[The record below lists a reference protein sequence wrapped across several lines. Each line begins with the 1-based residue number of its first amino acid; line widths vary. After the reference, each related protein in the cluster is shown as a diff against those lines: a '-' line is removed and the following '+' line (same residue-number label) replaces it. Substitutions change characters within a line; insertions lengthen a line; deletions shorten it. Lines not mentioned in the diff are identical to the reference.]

1 MTKLTTG
8 FAIIAVVVAVS
19 GAQAENAPTTNISPS
34 PNSINKGSSPT
45 VSSGAESQSKANNR
59 PARVADAPKCRSTGP
74 SIACMP
80 V

>member
-19 GAQAENAPTTNISPS
+19 GAQAQNAPTTNISPS

-45 VSSGAESQSKANNR
+45 VSSGAESQSKA
-59 PARVADAPKCRSTGP
+59 
-74 SIACMP
+74 
-80 V
+80 